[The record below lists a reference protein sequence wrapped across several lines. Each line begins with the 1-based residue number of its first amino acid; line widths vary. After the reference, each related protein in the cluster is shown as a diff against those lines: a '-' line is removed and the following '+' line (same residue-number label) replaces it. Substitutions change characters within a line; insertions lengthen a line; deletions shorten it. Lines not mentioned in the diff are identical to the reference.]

1 MDILSVFCL
10 IGSIGLFLYG
20 MKLMSEGLQKI
31 ASDWMRNIH
40 ASMTQN
46 RFYAML
52 TGMIITV
59 LVLSSSTTMVMI
71 VSFVNGGLISLAQ
84 SLAVI
89 LGANVGSTLFSWIIS
104 LLGFRY
110 SLSLF
115 VFPIIGLSLPFFQ
128 SNNSTRNSIGHLL
141 LGFSLLFLGI
151 TVLKE
156 NITTLSQNT
165 QLVSFFNESCS
176 WSLGS
181 ILLYSILGIIL
192 SILTQTNAISFIISL
207 LMCSNG
213 WITFEIGCAIILGA
227 NLGTCLSPL
236 LATRKT
242 NTMARRASTGFSIIN
257 IIGYIWGLIL
267 FYPFCDLISNLCVLM
282 GLGNPDNLLYVSI
295 GLALFHTIFNV
306 INLCILLPFTDK
318 IANLLIKSIEENKN
332 TDESFKLQFLSKGGM
347 MSSGEMALILARKET
362 SRYADETFKMYEL
375 LLKMIDEPL
384 GSEHQIQL
392 HHQIVEM
399 EAESDR
405 AEMEIAD
412 FLNQVSHKT
421 LSWDGELYSRNL
433 YKMVDELESIADS
446 IFHMSTTLIN
456 KQEQRVFF
464 NKEMN
469 IDIRKMLSLIGTSL
483 THMCHVLSLDDIPT
497 NALNKA
503 YNIEDEINNFRNQLR
518 NAMLDRIDLQQIEYM
533 QNSYFMMLVN
543 ECEKIGDY
551 SINVVAAACEAS

>member
-1 MDILSVFCL
+1 MDLLTIFCL
-10 IGSIGLFLYG
+10 IGSVGLFLYG

-31 ASDWMRNIH
+31 ASDWLRNIH

-46 RFYAML
+46 RLFAMFS
-52 TGMIITV
+52 GMIITI

-71 VSFVNGGLISLAQ
+71 VSFVNGGLITLAQ

-115 VFPIIGLSLPFFQ
+115 VFPIIAVSLPFFQ
-128 SNNSTRNSIGHLL
+128 SNNSTRNSLGHLL
-141 LGFSLLFLGI
+141 LGFALLFLGLI
-151 TVLKE
+151 VFKE
-156 NITTLSQNT
+156 NITDISQST
-165 QLVSFFNESCS
+165 SLVAFFNITCG
-176 WSLGS
+176 WSIGS
-181 ILLYSILGIIL
+181 VLLYSIVGILL
-192 SILTQTNAISFIISL
+192 SMLTQTNAISFIIAL

-213 WITFEIGCAIILGA
+213 LITFEIGCSIILGA

-236 LATRKT
+236 LATRKS
-242 NTMARRASTGFSIIN
+242 NTMARRSAIGFLVLN
-257 IIGYIWGLIL
+257 AVAFVWGLIL
-267 FYPFCDLISNLCVLM
+267 FFPFCDFITYLCLLI
-282 GLGNPDNLLYVSI
+282 GFGDPDYLVNVSV
-295 GLALFHTIFNV
+295 GLALFHTLFNI
-306 INLCILLPFTDK
+306 INLFVLLPFTDK
-318 IANLLIKSIEENKN
+318 IAKSLTKSIEENTN
-332 TDESFKLQFLSKGGM
+332 SDESFKLQFLSKGGM
-347 MSSGEMALILARKET
+347 MSSGEMALTLARKET
-362 SRYADETFKMYEL
+362 SRYAEETFKMFEL
-375 LLKMIDEPL
+375 LNKMIEEPL
-384 GSEHQIQL
+384 GSERQIQM
-392 HHQIVEM
+392 HQQIVEM
-399 EAESDR
+399 ESESDR

-469 IDIRKMLSLIGTSL
+469 TDIRKMLSLIGTSL
-483 THMCHVLSLDDIPT
+483 THMCHVLALDDVPT